1 MAKINADREIA
12 RATKPKLKDSSHEF
26 LSKVPKMAP
35 FSESKG
41 DTLDAFIFRFEML
54 VKSCDWSDDTKFLA
68 LSNPLTGESLR
79 VLQTLSLGQQNYDC
93 LKQAL
98 LKKFLCIASDYNAE
112 FRNAALLPSEDA
124 DAFISHLEMVF
135 D

>member
-1 MAKINADREIA
+1 
-12 RATKPKLKDSSHEF
+12 
-26 LSKVPKMAP
+26 MAP

-41 DTLDAFIFRFEML
+41 DTMDTFIFRFETL
-54 VKSCDWSDDTKFLA
+54 VKSYDWSDDTKFLA

-98 LKKFLCIASDYNAE
+98 LQKFLCTASDYNAK
-112 FRNAALLPSEDA
+112 FRNAAPLPSEDA